1 MTMSTSNVAADEFS
15 GAPAD
20 ALSAV
25 PTASTAA
32 TAPGVMKSQ
41 STIVNSSLQGNVP
54 SGTCAITAPP
64 PAVAGT
70 IFPNLERQ
78 LCALGAAGVC
88 GGSNSNIPVGGAQNN
103 WEAYMNIAQQ
113 IFPNLFPAANPSLVM
128 QQQQQLQQNQT
139 FSVPSQK
146 QQYDQS
152 NPLEQLV
159 SVSTRALPPFPAAFS
174 GGTYKQPHPQLL
186 GLPLP
191 TVSDIPASA
200 AAFAALSTGAFPI
213 LSLAGQQ
220 SVVAPSST
228 GEGPTNQNDNSQ
240 NLQTPSAEQ
249 SYQQPNL
256 SHTAMATST
265 SATTIPNKESAA
277 RVVSSADNAATFDF
291 FLKQQQ
297 QQKQQVGAS
306 PSSFNN
312 QQLTG
317 PLANAPWPLKAG
329 VILSEQNPSL
339 DKSSTDEQPQ
349 ADYENNN
356 SRKRSLPSKGY
367 SSGTDV
373 SSASDECYAVQEGKK
388 KSRNAASC
396 QDSSMTASISSSAT
410 KNVELDPTGNTA
422 VIKVGVESADFRR
435 YERNVREQHRSQK
448 IAQQIKDLQVI
459 LNQSKIIL
467 KPTKF
472 SVLKGVKDYIE
483 KLRVNAAQLDD
494 EAQKLRDVIA
504 YATHIAKVSAQQKGI
519 PCPTFHNF
527 SNDAFQQQSQ
537 WQQNLHPTAGPSGS
551 TDRSSEVL
559 SKTQTADNGSNPQD
573 IDDLYQAIFYES
585 HIAMGVASLD
595 GTFIDCNDEF
605 VRLSRT
611 SKAEIVT
618 QSLFHFIKSSDM
630 ANLFKSMGQMLKSC
644 AGSSDG
650 TAPSEDQHAFVW
662 SGTTYLQRIS
672 SLNPNNNSLDNGA
685 TDVQLLLSISLIKS
699 PSGSPRFFHCVLSPI
714 LASYMTG

>member
-1 MTMSTSNVAADEFS
+1 MTMSTSNVAADECS
-15 GAPAD
+15 GAATD

-25 PTASTAA
+25 PTDPTAA
-32 TAPGVMKSQ
+32 TDSGVMKSQ
-41 STIVNSSLQGNVP
+41 STIVNSSLQCSVP
-54 SGTCAITAPP
+54 SNTCALTAPP

-88 GGSNSNIPVGGAQNN
+88 GGGNSNIPVGGAQNN
-103 WEAYMNIAQQ
+103 WEAYMSIAQQ

-128 QQQQQLQQNQT
+128 QQQQQLLQQNQT
-139 FSVPSQK
+139 ISVPSQK

-159 SVSTRALPPFPAAFS
+159 SASARALPPFPAAFS

-186 GLPLP
+186 SLPLP
-191 TVSDIPASA
+191 SVSDIPTSA
-200 AAFAALSTGAFPI
+200 AAFAALSTGALPI

-220 SVVAPSST
+220 SVVPPSST
-228 GEGPTNQNDNSQ
+228 GEGSTNPNNNTQ
-240 NLQTPSAEQ
+240 NLTEQ
-249 SYQQPNL
+249 SYQQPHL
-256 SHTAMATST
+256 SHTAMGTSP
-265 SATTIPNKESAA
+265 SATTLPNKESAA
-277 RVVSSADNAATFDF
+277 TRVVSSADSAATFNF
-291 FLKQQQ
+291 FLMQQQ

-356 SRKRSLPSKGY
+356 NSRKRSLPSKGY

-373 SSASDECYAVQEGKK
+373 SSASDECYAVREGKK

-410 KNVELDPTGNTA
+410 KNVELDPTVNTA

-435 YERNVREQHRSQK
+435 YERNAREQHRSQR

-472 SVLKGVKDYIE
+472 SVLKGVKDYVE
-483 KLRVNAAQLDD
+483 KLRVTAAQLDD

-537 WQQNLHPTAGPSGS
+537 WQQNLYPTAGPSGS
-551 TDRSSEVL
+551 TDRSSAVP
-559 SKTQTADNGSNPQD
+559 SKTQTAGNGSNPQD

-595 GTFIDCNDEF
+595 GTFIDCNAEF
-605 VRLSRT
+605 ERLSRT

-618 QSLFHFIKSSDM
+618 QSLFHFIKSADM

-644 AGSSDG
+644 ANSSDS
-650 TAPSEDQHAFVW
+650 TAPSEDQHVFVW

-699 PSGSPRFFHCVLSPI
+699 PSGSPKFFHCVLSPI